1 MYQNPMQK
9 YIVIMKNANNF
20 EQKIGQ
26 CIIIERTCII
36 SRGGVR
42 NSFHW
47 AKNVY
52 RKNFPASN
60 KCRTFAPS
68 KKRLTGNNGKIT
80 QKYSH
85 IIKIKLMRNRFLLL
99 FMLLASVVVTY
110 AQNTVRGVV
119 ISATDQEPIIGAT
132 VLEKGSLNGTVTDLD
147 GQFTLAVKNNA
158 VLVVSYVGFTTQ
170 EIATEGRSDFR
181 VVLAEDNKLLD
192 DVVVVG
198 YGTMKKSDLTGAVA
212 SANIKAFE
220 KSPNTNVLQSLQG
233 TVPGLNVGQASSA
246 GSDPSITVRG
256 TNTISGNSSVLVVLD
271 GIIYTGGLSSL
282 NPADIQS
289 VDVLKDASA
298 TAVYGAQAANGVLL
312 ITTKKGAKGKAK
324 VSFQSSYSIQKPTKD
339 LHTMN
344 REEMLNFDNECLWL
358 YSKTEA
364 SGYTQQDPN
373 FNLASRMPDSW
384 MTDSQGNIV
393 PGDYDWWSD
402 FTRNGHIQENKLNI
416 SGGSDAM
423 SYLISVGNTTQ
434 KNYLLND
441 DYKRNSI
448 RVNLDIQ
455 PTKWLKAGVQAFG
468 SFENRD
474 GQETYLPF
482 LIECSPLTHP
492 YDENGVIIDY
502 PAHDARENPYHG
514 SLVDD
519 YDRNNS
525 FFANLYAEVQL
536 PLKGL
541 TYRVNYGNNYRIG
554 EHNYASEYAE
564 NNNGQAY
571 KHHSTY
577 YDYTLDNIVNY
588 SNDFGKHNV
597 GATFVYGASRRKYSY
612 TAADAKL
619 FPRMTL
625 GYNSLELAS
634 TQTTNSDAWLET
646 LLYQMYRVNYSYDSR
661 YLLTATLRRDG
672 FSGFSAN
679 NKSAVFPSVA
689 LGWVITNEDWFK
701 VAGIDYLKLRA
712 GWGVSGN
719 QTSRYSSL
727 AKVNSSIGYIFG
739 DGVSGAMRQELASM
753 ENADLKWEKTSGLN
767 FGLDFAVLNNRISGN
782 IEYYQ
787 TTTKD
792 LLYAVSIP
800 SITGFTS
807 IMSNVGEIK
816 NRGFEITLNTQNIKT
831 RDFEWTTQFNLSMN
845 RNEITKLA
853 GLDTDGD
860 GKEDDLTSSSLF
872 IGESLSAIYDYTVDG
887 IYQVGDNIPDGYHPG
902 NYRIVDINNDGKI
915 DENDRSIIG
924 RTDPAVRMG
933 MLNTFRYKGITL
945 SFFLNSVLGGDK
957 SYQGKN
963 SYAELVND
971 NTLRHNRLTEQVDN
985 FWTPSNPDGIF
996 ALYHANPAIN
1006 PFRYENRSFV
1016 RLQDITLSYDLPAA
1030 WMKKIGMDG
1039 INLYVSGKN
1048 LLTFTGWNGWDPE
1061 PDMTYQDINGQNR
1074 RTGSRYEDRPIMKS
1088 VTFGI
1093 NINF

>member
-1 MYQNPMQK
+1 
-9 YIVIMKNANNF
+9 
-20 EQKIGQ
+20 
-26 CIIIERTCII
+26 
-36 SRGGVR
+36 
-42 NSFHW
+42 
-47 AKNVY
+47 
-52 RKNFPASN
+52 
-60 KCRTFAPS
+60 
-68 KKRLTGNNGKIT
+68 
-80 QKYSH
+80 
-85 IIKIKLMRNRFLLL
+85 MRNRFLLL

-170 EIATEGRSDFR
+170 EIATAGRSDFR

-816 NRGFEITLNTQNIKT
+816 NHGFELTINSRNIITK
-831 RDFEWTTQFNLSMN
+831 DFEWTSMFNLSTN
-845 RNEITKLA
+845 SNKITKLA

-872 IGESLSAIYDYTVDG
+872 IGEPLSAIYDYTIDG
-887 IYQVGDNIPDGYHPG
+887 IYQIGDDIPEGYHPG
-902 NYRIVDINNDGKI
+902 NYRIVDINNDGEINEK
-915 DENDRSIIG
+915 DRSIIG
-924 RTDPAVRMG
+924 KTDPTVRMG
-933 MLNTFRYKGITL
+933 LLNSFKYKGLTL
-945 SFFLNSVLGGDK
+945 SFFLNAVVGGSK
-957 SYQGKN
+957 SYMGKN

-971 NTLRHNRLTEQVDN
+971 NTLRHNRLTEQVDK
-985 FWTPSNPDGIF
+985 FWTPSNPGGIY
-996 ALYHANPAIN
+996 ALYNANPAIN
-1006 PFRYENRSFV
+1006 PFRYENRSFL
-1016 RLQDITLSYDLPAA
+1016 RLQDITLSYDLPRK
-1030 WMKKIGMDG
+1030 WMQAIHIEG
-1039 INLYVSGKN
+1039 INVYMSCKN
-1048 LLTFTGWNGWDPE
+1048 LLTITGWNGWDPE
-1061 PDMTYQDINGQNR
+1061 PNATYQDINGQNR
-1074 RTGSRYEDRPIMKS
+1074 VTGMRYEDRPVMKS
-1088 VTFGI
+1088 ITFGM
-1093 NINF
+1093 NINL